1 LWPCFL
7 QQTREMALR
16 HSIPLFLSLKPS
28 LPPTQRRTISQSSS
42 FSVSAM
48 ASALKKVLSL
58 SPYNNTFRS
67 SNCRSLKQVL
77 VPIANGTE
85 PMEAVI
91 IVDVLRRA
99 GAEVTVASVEKD
111 LRADAS
117 WGLKLIA
124 DTLIADCTQ
133 TTFDLIS
140 LPGGMPGA
148 STLRD
153 CELLE
158 NLVKKHAADGRIYA
172 AVCAAPAV
180 TLGPWGLLKGL
191 KATCH
196 PSVMDKLSLFSTA
209 VEARF
214 YHDGQSVTSRGP
226 GTTMEFSLALVER
239 LYGIDKVIEIAGPM
253 VCRFCFMHYS
263 LVNQMFLY
271 CMRGFTRQEV
281 FGIWC
286 V

>member
-1 LWPCFL
+1 
-7 QQTREMALR
+7 M
-16 HSIPLFLSLKPS
+16 S
-28 LPPTQRRTISQSSS
+28 
-42 FSVSAM
+42 
-48 ASALKKVLSL
+48 SALKK
-58 SPYNNTFRS
+58 
-67 SNCRSLKQVL
+67 VL

-148 STLRD
+148 STLKD
-153 CELLE
+153 CEILE
-158 NLVKKHAADGRIYA
+158 NMVKKHADEGRIYA
-172 AVCAAPAV
+172 AVCAAPV
-180 TLGPWGLLKGL
+180 VMLGPWGLLKGL

-196 PSVMDKLSLFSTA
+196 PSVMDKLSLFATA
-209 VEARF
+209 VESRVQ
-214 YHDGQSVTSRGP
+214 HDGQAITSRGP
-226 GTTMEFSLALVER
+226 GTTMEFSLALVEK
-239 LYGIDKVIEIAGPM
+239 LFGKEKAKEVDGPM
-253 VCRFCFMHYS
+253 VRR
-263 LVNQMFLY
+263 NQAF
-271 CMRGFTRQEV
+271 GV
-281 FGIWC
+281 F
-286 V
+286 